1 MSVNDTSRHLQLLLQ
16 CHVKMSAIFLFQV
29 LLELIGL
36 LSRFIFQGSAKFQV
50 QAGEYKD
57 AVFFPFGF
65 QSLRILSMDALR
77 AVIVQLLSCVL
88 M

>member
-1 MSVNDTSRHLQLLLQ
+1 MSVNDTLRHLQLLLQ
-16 CHVKMSAIFLFQV
+16 CRVKMSAIFLFQA

-57 AVFFPFGF
+57 AVFSHLVFKASEFYPWT
-65 QSLRILSMDALR
+65 L
-77 AVIVQLLSCVL
+77 
-88 M
+88 